1 MDNKNEIK
9 KSLQNLINWFAS
21 DTVKQ
26 LPFGRLREKAKSIL
40 KKIETVEKK
49 VMKDSLFNNAVT
61 ANGAKSKEKKLQEIK
76 NIHLLKEYI
85 TQGYIFVQEL
95 GSLIKKETIEYLL
108 LFNDF
113 DSSGKSEQR
122 IGRYSLKDILTTLN
136 ITVNSQGKINLQI
149 NNLTALTHLKEREES
164 LTGLVDDYEV
174 KIINTFNDLLE
185 KRRAFIKEKREA
197 KYRALGENLDNKKI
211 SGYEIGQVG
220 IAFEVAVRRFA
231 DSVNEGIINDDVE
244 NFRADTQ
251 AFYLGGDTTSEQAK
265 KILKN
270 IDDITKIAL
279 ELKAVRT
286 LVKSGYSVGARLTGS
301 DTVQNALKK
310 VIEVLDLNK
319 SKEEI
324 FENLKNFYS
333 KKESDIV
340 DQVNTKVTKNAEK
353 IADSILL
360 K

>member
-9 KSLQNLINWFAS
+9 KSLQNLIDWFAS

-26 LPFGRLREKAKSIL
+26 LPFGKLKEKAKNIL
-40 KKIETVEKK
+40 KKITTVEKQ
-49 VMKDSLFNNAVT
+49 VMKDSLFNA
-61 ANGAKSKEKKLQEIK
+61 AIEKKDAKSKEKKLQEIK

-85 TQGYIFVQEL
+85 TQGYIFIQEL

-113 DSSGKSEQR
+113 DSSGKSQQK

-149 NNLTALTHLKEREES
+149 NNLTALTHLKEREGS
-164 LTGLVDDYEV
+164 LTGLVDGYEA
-174 KIINTFNDLLE
+174 KIINVFNDLLE

-197 KYRALGENLDNKKI
+197 KYKALGENLDNKKI

-220 IAFEVAVRRFA
+220 TTFEVAVRRFA
-231 DSVNEGIINDDVE
+231 DSVSSGVINNDVE
-244 NFRADTQ
+244 NFKADTQ

-265 KILKN
+265 TILKT
-270 IDDITKIAL
+270 IDDMTKIAL

-286 LVKSGYSVGARLTGS
+286 SVKSGYSIGARLTGS

-319 SKEEI
+319 NKEDI

-340 DQVNTKVTKNAEK
+340 DQVDTKATKYAEK
-353 IADSILL
+353 ISDSILL